1 MFIELDVYD
10 SSRHPNLPLPTFY
23 GVADSPLTISITGVP
38 PALGKASITQVYVEI
53 TYPDETTETVH
64 CVCEADGSWTATL
77 GGNET
82 VGKTRGGLKILA
94 DGKDEMGVTVVG
106 WVLGFGDVE
115 ILDPTASAMPT
126 PSTHID
132 PLDDRYNLKQVH
144 DKVNEI
150 ISILAKSIT
159 LVAVIGAAL
168 FASAD
173 ERVTKAQLD
182 ELYND
187 SQVVTDVDLSGIS
200 VTEVDPTVGLTNGT
214 IYIHGEEIT
223 PLVAHQS
230 LEGVTNYVDAAT
242 NAVMT
247 SVDGKGYLA
256 SESDPTVAI
265 TNGTIYIK
273 GEKVTPVSPSD
284 TRELAEAKLGYAKD
298 FSAVAVNVGA
308 EQTLV
313 ADLTDWPDGQAQIVF
328 ITLATGASVHEA
340 IQLVGYPDWVYDRTF
355 AASALLRKNKVY
367 ISPLFGIAE

>member
-23 GVADSPLTISITGVP
+23 GVADSPLTLSITGVP

-82 VGKTRGGLKILA
+82 VGKTRGGLKIMA

-214 IYIHGEEIT
+214 IYIHGE
-223 PLVAHQS
+223 
-230 LEGVTNYVDAAT
+230 
-242 NAVMT
+242 
-247 SVDGKGYLA
+247 
-256 SESDPTVAI
+256 
-265 TNGTIYIK
+265 
-273 GEKVTPVSPSD
+273 KVTPVSPSD
-284 TRELAEAKLGYAKD
+284 TRELAEAKLSYAKD

-308 EQTLV
+308 DQTLV